1 MPTLYK
7 DIRDVAADDLRAADA
22 IIHLAGLS
30 NDPLGDLDPALTY
43 DINYRGSVHLAEMAV
58 AAGVERF
65 LFSSSCSNYG
75 AGGEELLTETSPF
88 NPVTPYGKS
97 KVMVEHDLTAMAS
110 EKFSP
115 TCLRNATA
123 FGYSPRIRFDLVLNN
138 LVAWAFTTGKV
149 FLKSDGSA
157 WRPIVHVQ
165 DISRA
170 FVAALERLR
179 DIVHNH
185 AFNVARNDQNYRI
198 RQIAEIVAQ
207 TVPSCRVEFAHGA
220 SADARCYR
228 VDSSKI
234 LRTLG
239 TFKPTWTAAMGA
251 AELLEAYT
259 RFGLTLQE
267 FEGPKYQRLAHIKL
281 LLNEGTISADLRFA
295 EPAGAGAERTGSRKR
310 EFA

>member
-1 MPTLYK
+1 
-7 DIRDVAADDLRAADA
+7 
-22 IIHLAGLS
+22 
-30 NDPLGDLDPALTY
+30 
-43 DINYRGSVHLAEMAV
+43 
-58 AAGVERF
+58 
-65 LFSSSCSNYG
+65 
-75 AGGEELLTETSPF
+75 
-88 NPVTPYGKS
+88 
-97 KVMVEHDLTAMAS
+97 MVEHDLTAMAS

-170 FVAALERLR
+170 FVAALERRAISSTTMPSTWRKRPELSHPPDRR
-179 DIVHNH
+179 DRGPDRSLLPRRVRTRRFRRRPLLPRRLQQDSPH
-185 AFNVARNDQNYRI
+185 AGHVQAHLDRRN
-198 RQIAEIVAQ
+198 
-207 TVPSCRVEFAHGA
+207 G
-220 SADARCYR
+220 
-228 VDSSKI
+228 SS
-234 LRTLG
+234 G
-239 TFKPTWTAAMGA
+239 V
-251 AELLEAYT
+251 LEAYT